1 MRKNLLVLKV
11 VIDGGELTKRGS
23 HVLYKSINVNSVAY
37 AIGKSVSRT
46 SMQNILNQL
55 GNHDFSCGQAVHN
68 FQGRKVFPDEMNRY
82 CLNLILGKCDR
93 NCCTKEN
100 DTF

>member
-1 MRKNLLVLKV
+1 MEESLLKEEA
-11 VIDGGELTKRGS
+11 ICFT
-23 HVLYKSINVNSVAY
+23 KSINVNSVAY
-37 AIGKSVSRT
+37 AIDKSVSRT

-68 FQGRKVFPDEMNRY
+68 FQGRKVFPDKMNRY
-82 CLNLILGKCDR
+82 CLDLILGKCDR